1 MNFSILNRAIFFQLF
16 AIISLLMIIPA
27 LIAFLERDYFVAR
40 TFLYC
45 SFGGLIVYTLIAI
58 ALSNVLKVQN
68 NFEKLL
74 SFILSY
80 FFLPIFM
87 ALPLVL
93 SVAEVGLIDAWLE
106 MVSSFTTTGLIITN
120 LEIFSGSAF
129 RLWFGI

>member
-1 MNFSILNRAIFFQLF
+1 MNFSVLNRAIFFQLF

-27 LIAFLERDYFVAR
+27 LIAFLEKDYFVAR

-45 SFGGLIVYTLIAI
+45 SFAGVIVYTLIAI
-58 ALSNVLKVQN
+58 ALSNVIKVQN

-93 SVAEVGLIDAWLE
+93 SVA
-106 MVSSFTTTGLIITN
+106 
-120 LEIFSGSAF
+120 
-129 RLWFGI
+129 